1 MRFRR
6 ITLIATA
13 LAAAFLVAGGALA
26 STTRSAVKIPFT
38 AKYAGSA
45 VTKVTD
51 NVADISATGLGK
63 GTPIGV
69 GKITGT
75 GKGDSSQQPCVPFGG
90 IGKMTGTA
98 ATTVTFKVLPTSKGC
113 GDEAGQIF
121 SLSGKATVIKATGK
135 LARAKGTL
143 KFTGVYD
150 RGAGTFSVKFTGT
163 LVK

>member
-6 ITLIATA
+6 TTLIATA
-13 LAAAFLVAGGALA
+13 LAAALLVAGGALA

-38 AKYAGSA
+38 AKYAGTA
-45 VTKVTD
+45 VTKITD
-51 NVADISATGLGK
+51 NVVDITATGAGK

-69 GKITGT
+69 GKITGKGT
-75 GKGDSSQQPCVPFGG
+75 GDSSQQPCVPFGG
-90 IGKMTGTA
+90 TGKMTGTA
-98 ATTVTFKVLPTSKGC
+98 STTVTFKVLTISKAC
-113 GDEAGQIF
+113 GDEEGQVF
-121 SLSGKATVIKATGK
+121 SLSGKASVIKATGK

-143 KFTGVYD
+143 KFTGIYD